1 MPFADQTTDLAFC
14 DVGWIE
20 SDTAHSVNSENPIVT
35 AHSVNSFGNVRDST
49 PCVTQTHPNTTTA
62 SGSDLV
68 FCDIAG
74 RMDRCGVGSN
84 SVPSRPCRARCI

>member
-20 SDTAHSVNSENPIVT
+20 SDTVPDSKTKTSIVT
-35 AHSVNSFGNVRDST
+35 AHSVNSVGNVRDST
-49 PCVTQTHPNTTTA
+49 PCVTHTHPNTATT
-62 SGSDLV
+62 SGSGLV
-68 FCDIAG
+68 FCDVSG
-74 RMDRCGVGSN
+74 RMYRGRVGSN